1 MFYFTQFQASQLV
14 RFNCKYNLRKMNEW
28 AKNRHDF
35 KRYKLSKN
43 LNGKMFCVVRFI
55 RVCLEDLNK
64 GYLNSKSRVHCTE
77 MFTVFPQIVFGETIL
92 FWIWK
97 FKKIQIVAAN
107 FNFLHNELFKR
118 GNYSRAKLYGEI
130 WYPVY

>member
-1 MFYFTQFQASQLV
+1 
-14 RFNCKYNLRKMNEW
+14 MNEW

-43 LNGKMFCVVRFI
+43 VNGKMFCVVRFI

-77 MFTVFPQIVFGETIL
+77 MLTVLSQIVFR
-92 FWIWK
+92 
-97 FKKIQIVAAN
+97 
-107 FNFLHNELFKR
+107 ELFFFEFGNFKR
-118 GNYSRAKLYGEI
+118 FK
-130 WYPVY
+130 